1 MARTTATVSFQA
13 IELKGSLLPG
23 SLLEQVARLQAPS
36 QKEADYGLAKGERL
50 RERIDAAW
58 VRLKEI
64 WEEYKDLRER
74 AAQGVTGLHASMRLL
89 REVLG
94 WPDLQPC
101 SGWQHGDAHFPI
113 THRAFEGA
121 VPLIVRG
128 IAADQLDKGSSQFG
142 QEGRRRSPHSC
153 LQECLNADDNANWGL
168 LLTGDRLR
176 LLHDNPSLVKPA
188 YLAVDLELLVEGELF
203 DEFAVLWLLLHA
215 SRFRHPQTGSCV
227 LDAWKEQ
234 AREAGERVL
243 GQLRNGVQQALE
255 ALGNGLLQHPDNE
268 ALRHQLA
275 SGTLSGQELHR
286 QLLRLVYRFLFL
298 FTAEDRDL
306 LFPRSLGQEDPR
318 RRIYREGYSVGR
330 LRELAI
336 RRSASEGPYGDLWQT
351 QKLVFLQLRQSS
363 SPLGLPGLGGLFA
376 EPQCM
381 ALEQCELANRYLLRA
396 IRAIGWFQAGDT
408 LTRVNYR
415 DLNTEELGSVY
426 EGLLE
431 LHPQLERVGG
441 SWQLS
446 YGGGA
451 GSDRKTTG
459 SYYTPDQLVQLLIVS
474 ALLPVIAD
482 RLSKATTPQEKEAAL
497 LAIRVLDP
505 ACGSGHFLLAAARRL
520 ALELAR
526 IRAGDE
532 EPSEE
537 LRQEC
542 LREVVA
548 HCIYGVDKNPMA
560 VELCKVA
567 LWIEAVDP
575 GKPLSFLDA
584 HIQCGDSLVGVFDP
598 KVLEQG
604 IPDEAYKPL
613 TGDDKPT
620 CTSLK
625 KENASFRK
633 AGQKGTLQG
642 TLNLQSSPP
651 ISRSQQRLQEIEAMP
666 ETTLAE
672 GSAKQVAYEAWEQD
686 RISDPQTLAAD
697 LYTAAF
703 FLPKTKDGRR
713 KVPTS
718 QHLLLLQSGQEI
730 PGDLELAVEQA
741 ARDFRFF
748 HWHLRFGEVM
758 KKGRFDCVLGNPPWE
773 RIKLQEKEFFAAR
786 SEVIATAPNKAA
798 RERLIKALSA
808 SEASESDRVLVHE
821 FELAKREAEGSS
833 EFIRGSGRFE
843 LTAVGDLNTYA
854 LFSET
859 IHGLIHPQGK
869 AGIIIP
875 SGLATDSSTSRFFGS
890 LVSQESLESFFEF
903 ENNGF
908 FSGAGKGHMLRFAL
922 TTMLGKGLCSQQ
934 MMFLFQGKSIK
945 DLGDQSRTFPLTPR
959 DISCVNPNTVTC
971 PIYQTSFD
979 SKLTGKI
986 YSRVPIMILEA
997 KDMVPERNEWGMM
1010 FATMFHMSNDSHLFR
1025 ERHELEADGFCI
1037 DDNTFLKGDDS
1048 FLPLYEAKMIYIW
1061 NQRHGDFR
1069 ETNGSR
1075 AHVLPSTNTQ
1085 LLRDSSYLPIPF
1097 YWVPKSEVEA
1107 RLHDKGWTRK
1117 WLLGFRDISDAR
1129 ASARTFIST
1138 IIPLGGVSNKLP
1150 LLMTR
1155 EKPEKAAALTAN
1167 LSSLVFDYV
1176 TRQKL
1181 GGLTLNFFIV
1191 KQLPVIAPQFYGND
1205 QLSFLVPRVLELTY
1219 TSLDLCHWA
1228 RDLGYDGEPFV
1239 YEDSRRAT
1247 IMAELDAFYA
1257 HLYGLNRDE
1266 LRYILDPAD
1275 VMGPDYPSE
1284 TFRVLKNNE
1293 IRQFGEYRTQRLV
1306 LEAWDRL
1313 FGAP

>member
-1 MARTTATVSFQA
+1 V
-13 IELKGSLLPG
+13 
-23 SLLEQVARLQAPS
+23 
-36 QKEADYGLAKGERL
+36 
-50 RERIDAAW
+50 RI
-58 VRLKEI
+58 
-64 WEEYKDLRER
+64 
-74 AAQGVTGLHASMRLL
+74 L

-94 WPDLQPC
+94 WPDLQPS

-113 THRAFEGA
+113 THSAFEGA

-153 LQECLNADDNANWGL
+153 LQECLNADDNASWGL

-176 LLHDNPSLVKPA
+176 LQHDNPSLVKPA

-234 AREAGERVL
+234 AQEAGERVL
-243 GQLRNGVQQALE
+243 GQLRNGVQQALA
-255 ALGNGLLQHPDNE
+255 ALGNGLLQHPENE
-268 ALRHQLA
+268 LLRNQLA
-275 SGTLSGQELHR
+275 SGALSGQELHR

-306 LFPRSLGQEDPR
+306 LFPRTLGQEDPR

-351 QKLVFLQLRQSS
+351 QKLVFMQLRQSS

-376 EPQCM
+376 EPQCQ
-381 ALEQCELANRYLLRA
+381 ALEQCELANRFLLRA

-431 LHPQLERVGG
+431 LHPQLERAGG
-441 SWQLS
+441 NWQLS

-482 RLSKATTPQEKEAAL
+482 RLAKASTPEEKEQAL

-575 GKPLSFLDA
+575 GKPLSFLDV

-642 TLNLQSSPP
+642 TLNLQTSPP
-651 ISRSQQRLQEIEAMP
+651 INRSQQRLQEIEAMP

-672 GSAKQVAYEAWEQD
+672 GSAKQAAFETWEEE
-686 RISDPQTLAAD
+686 RSSDPQTLAAD

-703 FLPKTKDGRR
+703 FLPKTQASRS

-718 QHLLLLQSGQEI
+718 EHLLLLQSGQEI
-730 PGDLELAVEQA
+730 SGDLELAVEQA

-748 HWHLRFGEVM
+748 HWHLTFGEVM
-758 KKGRFDCVLGNPPWE
+758 ENGGFDCVLGNPPWE

-786 SEVIATAPNKAA
+786 SEAIATAPNKAA

-808 SEASESDRVLVHE
+808 PEASESDRSMVRE
-821 FELAKREAEGSS
+821 FELAKREAEGSG
-833 EFIRGSGRFE
+833 EFIRGSGRFK

-854 LFSET
+854 LFAE
-859 IHGLIHPQGK
+859 HFLRLIGSGGRSGVIVPT
-869 AGIIIP
+869 GI
-875 SGLATDSSTSRFFGS
+875 ATDRTTKAYFDAISSGARLISLLSFREIRRWFPGTDDRNSFCLLTLGDDCYKCS
-890 LVSQESLESFFEF
+890 LVFSIDSLQDLADDGREF
-903 ENNGF
+903 SLSANDF
-908 FSGAGKGHMLRFAL
+908 TLL
-922 TTMLGKGLCSQQ
+922 
-934 MMFLFQGKSIK
+934 
-945 DLGDQSRTFPLTPR
+945 
-959 DISCVNPNTVTC
+959 NPNTRNC
-971 PIYQTSFD
+971 PVFRSQMDAELTKQIYGRMPVLID
-979 SKLTGKI
+979 
-986 YSRVPIMILEA
+986 EA
-997 KDMVPERNEWGMM
+997 LGEQGNPWGIKFM
-1010 FATMFHMSNDSHLFR
+1010 TMFHMSNDSHLFFDAPAP
-1025 ERHELEADGFCI
+1025 ER
-1037 DDNTFLKGDDS
+1037 
-1048 FLPLYEAKMIYIW
+1048 LPLYEAKLIHHYDHRW
-1061 NQRHGDFR
+1061 ASYEND
-1069 ETNGSR
+1069 GSSSDVRLADKQDPKFAVNPSYWVSIAEVSDRLQPKGWERQWLMGWR
-1075 AHVLPSTNTQ
+1075 AIARGADERSVIGGVFPRSGVGNSFHLVLPSP
-1085 LLRDSSYLPIPF
+1085 S
-1097 YWVPKSEVEA
+1097 
-1107 RLHDKGWTRK
+1107 
-1117 WLLGFRDISDAR
+1117 ISAGLCPC
-1129 ASARTFIST
+1129 FVGCI
-1138 IIPLGGVSNKLP
+1138 
-1150 LLMTR
+1150 
-1155 EKPEKAAALTAN
+1155 
-1167 LSSLVFDYV
+1167 SSLVFDFV
-1176 TRQKL
+1176 ARQKI
-1181 GGLTLNFFIV
+1181 GGANFNFFIPM
-1191 KQLPVIAPQFYGND
+1191 QLPVLPPSAYTQAAIDFIQ
-1205 QLSFLVPRVLELTY
+1205 PRVLELTY
-1219 TSLDLCHWA
+1219 TAYDLKPWA
-1228 RDLGYDGEPFV
+1228 EDLGYDGPPFRFV
-1239 YEDSRRAT
+1239 PERRSLLR
-1247 IMAELDAFYA
+1247 AELDAFYA
-1257 HLYGLNRDE
+1257 HLYGLTRDE

-1313 FGAP
+1313 FEGR

>member
-23 SLLEQVARLQAPS
+23 SLLEQVARLQAPL
-36 QKEADYGLAKGERL
+36 QKEADYGLGKGERL
-50 RERIDAAW
+50 RERINAAW

-64 WEEYKDLRER
+64 REEYKDLRER
-74 AAQGVTGLHASMRLL
+74 AAQGVAGLHTSVRIL

-176 LLHDNPSLVKPA
+176 LQHDNPSLVKPA

-227 LDAWKEQ
+227 LDIWKEQ
-234 AREAGERVL
+234 AQEAGERVL

-275 SGTLSGQELHR
+275 SGALSGQELHR

-306 LFPRSLGQEDPR
+306 LFPRTLGQEDPR
-318 RRIYREGYSVGR
+318 RRIYREGYSIGR

-336 RRSASEGPYGDLWQT
+336 RHSASEGPYGDLWQT

-376 EPQCM
+376 EPQCR
-381 ALEQCELANRYLLRA
+381 ALEQCELANRFLLRA

-431 LHPQLERVGG
+431 LHPQLERAGG

-482 RLSKATTPQEKEAAL
+482 RLSKASTPEEKEQAL
-497 LAIRVLDP
+497 LAIQVLDP

-575 GKPLSFLDA
+575 GKPLGFLDA

-604 IPDEAYKPL
+604 IPDEAYKAL
-613 TGDDKPT
+613 TGDNPT
-620 CTSLK
+620 VCTSLK
-625 KENASFRK
+625 KDNARYRK
-633 AGQKGTLQG
+633 TNRTGGGLQG
-642 TLNLQSSPP
+642 SFNLAATRTRSPGQS
-651 ISRSQQRLQEIEAMP
+651 RLQAIEAMP
-666 ETTLAE
+666 ETSLPETA
-672 GSAKQVAYEAWEQD
+672 AKQAAYADWLQETG
-686 RISDPQTLAAD
+686 SDAKTLAAN
-697 LYTAAF
+697 LYTATF
-703 FLPKTKDGRR
+703 FLPKTAESRAQ
-713 KVPTS
+713 VPTTE
-718 QHLLLLQSGQEI
+718 HLLKLLGGQPISE
-730 PGDLELAVEQA
+730 AMEQA
-741 ARDFRFF
+741 VQEATRNFRFL

-758 KKGRFDCVLGNPPWE
+758 ENGGFDCVLGNPPWE

-786 SEVIATAPNKAA
+786 SEAIATAPNKAA
-798 RERLIKALSA
+798 RERLIQSLKAPDA
-808 SEASESDRVLVHE
+808 KEADRQLVSD
-821 FELAKREAEGSS
+821 FELAKREAEGSG
-833 EFIRGSGRFE
+833 EFIRGSGRFA

-854 LFSET
+854 LFAE
-859 IHGLIHPQGK
+859 HFLKLIGPKGRSGMIVPT
-869 AGIIIP
+869 GI
-875 SGLATDSSTSRFFGS
+875 ATDNSTKAYFDAIASGGR
-890 LVSQESLESFFEF
+890 LVSLHDF
-903 ENNGF
+903 ENREAIFPGVHRSYK
-908 FSGAGKGHMLRFAL
+908 FSLL
-922 TTMLGKGLCSQQ
+922 T
-934 MMFLFQGKSIK
+934 
-945 DLGDQSRTFPLTPR
+945 LGDGVETTDFVFFATVVNQLADDRRHFTLTAD
-959 DISCVNPNTVTC
+959 DIALINPNTRTC
-971 PIYQTSFD
+971 PIFRSQMD
-979 SKLTGKI
+979 AELTKKI
-986 YSRVPIMILEA
+986 YSQAPVLIDEA
-997 KDMVPERNEWGMM
+997 LGEPGNPWG
-1010 FATMFHMSNDSHLFR
+1010 AHFHTRLFHLAEDSHL
-1025 ERHELEADGFCI
+1025 LLGEAGHGR
-1037 DDNTFLKGDDS
+1037 TSLH
-1048 FLPLYEAKMIYIW
+1048 EAKMVHHYDHRW
-1061 NQRHGDFR
+1061 GSYQEDGKVLSPTLEQKQDPDFYVKPR
-1069 ETNGSR
+1069 
-1075 AHVLPSTNTQ
+1075 
-1085 LLRDSSYLPIPF
+1085 
-1097 YWVPKSEVEA
+1097 YWVATNELHR
-1107 RLHDKGWTRK
+1107 RLRSQGWGQD
-1117 WLLGFRDISDAR
+1117 WLLGWRDIGR
-1129 ASARTFIST
+1129 ATDERTLIPAVVPAHGVETS
-1138 IIPLGGVSNKLP
+1138 IILIFPKTQSSRTCS
-1150 LLMTR
+1150 LLL
-1155 EKPEKAAALTAN
+1155 AS
-1167 LSSLVFDYV
+1167 LSSLVCDFSA
-1176 TRQKL
+1176 RQKV
-1181 GGLTLNFFIV
+1181 GGTHVKLFTLR
-1191 KQLPVIAPQFYGND
+1191 QLPVLP
-1205 QLSFLVPRVLELTY
+1205 LSAYTEQAKRFVCPKVLELTY
-1219 TSLDLCHWA
+1219 TSRELKAWA
-1228 RDLGYDGEPFV
+1228 VDLGCDGPPFRFDP
-1239 YEDSRRAT
+1239 ERRALLR
-1247 IMAELDAFYA
+1247 AELDAFYA
-1257 HLYGLNRDE
+1257 HLYGLTRDE
-1266 LRYILDPAD
+1266 LRYILDPSD

-1284 TFRVLKNNE
+1284 TFRVLKTNE
-1293 IRQFGEYRTQRLV
+1293 LRQFGEYRTQRLV

-1313 FGAP
+1313 FGA

>member
-13 IELKGSLLPG
+13 IELKGSLLPS
-23 SLLEQVARLQAPS
+23 SLLEQVARLQAPL
-36 QKEADYGLAKGERL
+36 QKEADYGLGKGERL
-50 RERIDAAW
+50 RERIDTAW

-64 WEEYKDLRER
+64 WAEYKDLRER
-74 AAQGVTGLHASMRLL
+74 AAQGVTGLHTSVRIL

-113 THRAFEGA
+113 TYRAFEGA

-188 YLAVDLELLVEGELF
+188 YLQLDLELLVEGELF

-215 SRFRHPQTGSCV
+215 SRLRHPQTGSCV

-234 AREAGERVL
+234 AQESGERVL

-255 ALGNGLLQHPDNE
+255 ALGNGLLQHPGNE

-275 SGTLSGQELHR
+275 SGALSGAELHR

-306 LFPRSLGQEDPR
+306 LFPRTLGQEDPR
-318 RRIYREGYSVGR
+318 RRIYREGYSIGR

-363 SPLGLPGLGGLFA
+363 SPLGLPGLGSLFS
-376 EPQCM
+376 EPQCR
-381 ALEQCELANRYLLRA
+381 ALEQGELANRYLLRA

-431 LHPQLERVGG
+431 LHPQLERAGG

-482 RLSKATTPQEKEAAL
+482 RLSKASTPEEKEQAL

-532 EPSEE
+532 EPSEG

-598 KVLEQG
+598 KVLEEG
-604 IPDEAYKPL
+604 IPEEAYKQL
-613 TGDDKPT
+613 TGDNKMV
-620 CTSLK
+620 CSSLK
-625 KENASFRK
+625 KENGSYRK
-633 AGQKGTLQG
+633 TSRKGGGLQG
-642 TLNLQSSPP
+642 SFNLAATPTRSPGQS
-651 ISRSQQRLQEIEAMP
+651 RLQAIEAMP
-666 ETTLAE
+666 ETSLPETA
-672 GSAKQVAYEAWEQD
+672 AKQAAYADWLQD
-686 RISDPQTLAAD
+686 TGSDPETLAAN

-703 FLPKTKDGRR
+703 FLPKTADTRAQ
-713 KVPTS
+713 VPTTE
-718 QHLLLLQSGQEI
+718 HLLKLLGGQPITEAM
-730 PGDLELAVEQA
+730 EQAVQQA
-741 ARDFRFF
+741 ARNFRFL

-758 KKGRFDCVLGNPPWE
+758 SKGGFDCVLGNPPWE

-786 SEVIATAPNKAA
+786 SQAIATAPNKAA
-798 RERLIKALSA
+798 RERLIKALNEVDA
-808 SEASESDRVLVHE
+808 SEADRELVRD
-821 FELAKREAEGSS
+821 FELAKREAEGSG
-833 EFIRGSGRFE
+833 EFIRGSGRFA

-854 LFSET
+854 LFAE
-859 IHGLIHPQGK
+859 HFLNLIGPKGRSGVIVPT
-869 AGIIIP
+869 GI
-875 SGLATDSSTSRFFGS
+875 ATDNSTKAYFDAIASGGR
-890 LVSQESLESFFEF
+890 LVSLHDF
-903 ENNGF
+903 ENREAIFPGVHRSYKFALLTLGDGVEATDFVF
-908 FSGAGKGHMLRFAL
+908 FSTAVNQLADQRRHFTLSADDIAL
-922 TTMLGKGLCSQQ
+922 
-934 MMFLFQGKSIK
+934 I
-945 DLGDQSRTFPLTPR
+945 
-959 DISCVNPNTVTC
+959 NPNTRTC
-971 PIYQTSFD
+971 PVFRSQMD
-979 SKLTGKI
+979 AELTKKI
-986 YSRVPIMILEA
+986 YGRVPVLIDEA
-997 KDMVPERNEWGMM
+997 LGAQGNPWGVH
-1010 FATMFHMSNDSHLFR
+1010 FHTRLFHMSEDSHLF
-1025 ERHELEADGFCI
+1025 
-1037 DDNTFLKGDDS
+1037 DDKPSVHST
-1048 FLPLYEAKMIYIW
+1048 PLYEAKLMHLYDHRW
-1061 NQRHGDFR
+1061 ATYSDDGVVVDFPLGKKQDPDAR
-1069 ETNGSR
+1069 TGTR
-1075 AHVLPSTNTQ
+1075 YWINTDE
-1085 LLRDSSYLPIPF
+1085 LKRRL
-1097 YWVPKSEVEA
+1097 EA
-1107 RLHDKGWTRK
+1107 QDWKAGWLMG
-1117 WLLGFRDISDAR
+1117 WRDIGRTTDERTLIPGILPRCGVGDKFLLLFPRQDLLSKADLLL
-1129 ASARTFIST
+1129 AS
-1138 IIPLGGVSNKLP
+1138 
-1150 LLMTR
+1150 
-1155 EKPEKAAALTAN
+1155 
-1167 LSSLVFDYV
+1167 LSSLACDFAA
-1176 TRQKL
+1176 RQKV
-1181 GGLTLNFFIV
+1181 GGANVKLFIIR
-1191 KQLPVIAPQFYGND
+1191 QLPVLPPSAYDSAAIDFIQ
-1205 QLSFLVPRVLELTY
+1205 PRVLELTY
-1219 TSLDLCHWA
+1219 TSHDLKPWA
-1228 RDLGYDGEPFV
+1228 EDLGYDGPPFIFDP
-1239 YEDSRRAT
+1239 ERRSLLR
-1247 IMAELDAFYA
+1247 AELDAYYA
-1257 HLYGLNRDE
+1257 HLYGLSRDE

-1313 FGAP
+1313 FAGG

>member
-1 MARTTATVSFQA
+1 MPRTTATVSFQA

-23 SLLEQVARLQAPS
+23 SLLEQVARLQAPM

-64 WEEYKDLRER
+64 WEEHKDLRNR
-74 AAQGVTGLHASMRLL
+74 AAQGISGLHTSVRIL

-101 SGWQHGDAHFPI
+101 SGWQHGDSQFPI
-113 THRAFEGA
+113 THRAFEGV

-176 LLHDNPSLVKPA
+176 LLHDNASLVKPA

-215 SRFRHPQTGSCV
+215 SRFHNPQTGSCV
-227 LDAWKEQ
+227 LDSWKEQ
-234 AREAGERVL
+234 AQEAGERVL

-268 ALRHQLA
+268 LLRTQLA
-275 SGTLSGQELHR
+275 SGALSGQELHR

-306 LFPRSLGQEDPR
+306 LFPRTLGQEDPR

-376 EPQCM
+376 EPQCQ
-381 ALEQCELANRYLLRA
+381 ALEACELANRFLLRA

-431 LHPQLERVGG
+431 LHPQLERAGG

-482 RLSKATTPQEKEAAL
+482 RLSKASTPEEKEQAL

-604 IPDEAYKPL
+604 IPDEAYKVL
-613 TGDDKPT
+613 TGDNT
-620 CTSLK
+620 SVCTSLK
-625 KENASFRK
+625 KDNARYRK
-633 AGQKGTLQG
+633 TNRTGGGLQG
-642 TLNLQSSPP
+642 SFNLAATPTRSPGQS
-651 ISRSQQRLQEIEAMP
+651 RLQAIESMP
-666 ETTLAE
+666 ETSLPETA
-672 GSAKQVAYEAWEQD
+672 AKQAAYADWLQETG
-686 RISDPQTLAAD
+686 SDPETLAAN

-703 FLPKTKDGRR
+703 FLSKTAESRAQ
-713 KVPTS
+713 VPTTE
-718 QHLLLLQSGQEI
+718 HLLKLLSGQPITEAMEQAVQQSG
-730 PGDLELAVEQA
+730 
-741 ARDFRFF
+741 RNFRFL
-748 HWHLRFGEVM
+748 HWHLCFGEVM
-758 KKGRFDCVLGNPPWE
+758 GNGGFDCVLGNPPWE

-786 SEVIATAPNKAA
+786 SEAIATAPNKAA
-798 RERLIKALSA
+798 RERLIQALKAPDA
-808 SEASESDRVLVHE
+808 NEADLQLVRD
-821 FELAKREAEGSS
+821 FELAKREAEGSG
-833 EFIRGSGRFE
+833 EFIRGSGRFA

-854 LFSET
+854 LFAE
-859 IHGLIHPQGK
+859 HFLNLIGPKGRSGVIVPT
-869 AGIIIP
+869 GI
-875 SGLATDSSTSRFFGS
+875 ATDNSTKAYFDAIASGGR
-890 LVSQESLESFFEF
+890 LVSLHDF
-903 ENNGF
+903 ENREAIFPGVHR
-908 FSGAGKGHMLRFAL
+908 SYKFAL
-922 TTMLGKGLCSQQ
+922 LT
-934 MMFLFQGKSIK
+934 
-945 DLGDQSRTFPLTPR
+945 LGDGVEATDFVFFATAVNQLTDDR
-959 DISCVNPNTVTC
+959 RHFTLTANDIALINPNTRTC
-971 PIYQTSFD
+971 PVFRSQMD
-979 SKLTGKI
+979 AELTKKI
-986 YSRVPIMILEA
+986 YGRVPVLIKESESEEEN
-997 KDMVPERNEWGMM
+997 PWGVT
-1010 FATMFHMSNDSHLFR
+1010 FHTRLFHMAEDSQHF
-1025 ERHELEADGFCI
+1025 
-1037 DDNTFLKGDDS
+1037 NTVPGTNG
-1048 FLPLYEAKMIYIW
+1048 LPLYEAKLIHHYDHRWATYEPDGSNREVMLEEK
-1061 NQRHGDFR
+1061 QDFDFSITPR
-1069 ETNGSR
+1069 
-1075 AHVLPSTNTQ
+1075 
-1085 LLRDSSYLPIPF
+1085 
-1097 YWVPKSEVEA
+1097 YWVS
-1107 RLHDKGWTRK
+1107 DKETRNRTKAQGWGRE
-1117 WLLGFRDISDAR
+1117 WLMGWRDITNVTNER
-1129 ASARTFIST
+1129 KVIQG
-1138 IIPLGGVSNKLP
+1138 IIPTAGCGDT
-1150 LLMTR
+1150 LLLFFPGR
-1155 EKPEKAAALTAN
+1155 EYI
-1167 LSSLVFDYV
+1167 SLHPCLLAESACLVHDFIA
-1176 TRQKL
+1176 RQKL
-1181 GGLTLNFFIV
+1181 GGTHLKLHV
-1191 KQLPVIAPQFYGND
+1191 KKQLPVLAPSSYDKATRDFIQ
-1205 QLSFLVPRVLELTY
+1205 PRVLELTY
-1219 TSLDLCHWA
+1219 TAHDLKPWA
-1228 RDLGYDGEPFV
+1228 DDLGYVGSPFRFDP
-1239 YEDSRRAT
+1239 ERRSLLR
-1247 IMAELDAFYA
+1247 AELDAFYA

-1293 IRQFGEYRTQRLV
+1293 MRQFGEYRTQRLV

-1313 FGAP
+1313 FGGGG

>member
-23 SLLEQVARLQAPS
+23 SLLEQVARLQAPM

-64 WEEYKDLRER
+64 WEEHKDLRNR
-74 AAQGVTGLHASMRLL
+74 AAQGISGLHTSVRIL

-94 WPDLQPC
+94 WPDLQPS

-113 THRAFEGA
+113 THSAFEGA

-153 LQECLNADDNANWGL
+153 LQECLNADDNASWGL

-176 LLHDNPSLVKPA
+176 LQHDNPSLVKPA

-234 AREAGERVL
+234 AQEAGERVL

-268 ALRHQLA
+268 DLRNQLA
-275 SGTLSGQELHR
+275 NGTLSGQELHR

-306 LFPRSLGQEDPR
+306 LFPRTLGQEDPR

-363 SPLGLPGLGGLFA
+363 SPLGLPGLGGLLA
-376 EPQCM
+376 EPQCQ
-381 ALEQCELANRYLLRA
+381 ALEQCELANRFLLRA

-431 LHPQLERVGG
+431 LHPQLERAGG
-441 SWQLS
+441 NWQLS

-482 RLSKATTPQEKEAAL
+482 RLAKASTPEEKEQAL

-575 GKPLSFLDA
+575 GKPLSFLDV

-642 TLNLQSSPP
+642 TLNLQTSPP
-651 ISRSQQRLQEIEAMP
+651 INRSQQRLQEIEAMP

-672 GSAKQVAYEAWEQD
+672 GSAKQAAFETWEEE
-686 RISDPQTLAAD
+686 RSSDPQTLAAD

-703 FLPKTKDGRR
+703 FLPKTQASRS

-718 QHLLLLQSGQEI
+718 EHLLLLQSGQEI
-730 PGDLELAVEQA
+730 SGDLELAVEQA

-748 HWHLRFGEVM
+748 HWHLTFGEVM
-758 KKGRFDCVLGNPPWE
+758 ENGGFDCVLGNPPWE

-786 SEVIATAPNKAA
+786 SEAIATAPNKAA

-808 SEASESDRVLVHE
+808 PEASESDRSMVRE
-821 FELAKREAEGSS
+821 FELAKREAEGSG
-833 EFIRGSGRFE
+833 EFIRGSGRFK

-854 LFSET
+854 LFAE
-859 IHGLIHPQGK
+859 HFLRLIGSGGRSGVIVPT
-869 AGIIIP
+869 GI
-875 SGLATDSSTSRFFGS
+875 ATDRTTKAYFDAISSGARLISLLSFREIRRWFPGTDDRNSFCLLTLGDDCYKCS
-890 LVSQESLESFFEF
+890 LVFSIDSLQDLADDGREF
-903 ENNGF
+903 SLSANDF
-908 FSGAGKGHMLRFAL
+908 TLL
-922 TTMLGKGLCSQQ
+922 
-934 MMFLFQGKSIK
+934 
-945 DLGDQSRTFPLTPR
+945 
-959 DISCVNPNTVTC
+959 NPNTRNC
-971 PIYQTSFD
+971 PVFRSQMDAELTKQIYGRMPVLID
-979 SKLTGKI
+979 
-986 YSRVPIMILEA
+986 EA
-997 KDMVPERNEWGMM
+997 LGEQGNPWGIKFM
-1010 FATMFHMSNDSHLFR
+1010 TMFHMSNDSHLFFDAPAP
-1025 ERHELEADGFCI
+1025 ER
-1037 DDNTFLKGDDS
+1037 
-1048 FLPLYEAKMIYIW
+1048 LPLYEAKLIHHYDHRW
-1061 NQRHGDFR
+1061 ASYEND
-1069 ETNGSR
+1069 GSSSDVRLADKQDPKFAVNPSYWVSIAEVSDRLQPKGWERQWLMGWR
-1075 AHVLPSTNTQ
+1075 AIARGADERSVIGGVFPRSGVGNSFHLVLPSP
-1085 LLRDSSYLPIPF
+1085 S
-1097 YWVPKSEVEA
+1097 
-1107 RLHDKGWTRK
+1107 
-1117 WLLGFRDISDAR
+1117 ISAGLCPC
-1129 ASARTFIST
+1129 FVGCI
-1138 IIPLGGVSNKLP
+1138 
-1150 LLMTR
+1150 
-1155 EKPEKAAALTAN
+1155 
-1167 LSSLVFDYV
+1167 SSLVFDFV
-1176 TRQKL
+1176 ARQKI
-1181 GGLTLNFFIV
+1181 GGANFNFFIPM
-1191 KQLPVIAPQFYGND
+1191 QLPVLPPSAYTQAAIDFIQ
-1205 QLSFLVPRVLELTY
+1205 PRVLELTY
-1219 TSLDLCHWA
+1219 TAYDLKPWA
-1228 RDLGYDGEPFV
+1228 EDLGYDGPPFRFV
-1239 YEDSRRAT
+1239 PERRSLLR
-1247 IMAELDAFYA
+1247 AELDAFYA
-1257 HLYGLNRDE
+1257 HLYGLTRDE

-1313 FGAP
+1313 FEGR